1 MVAVSNVYLNFK
13 IGDENSQRM
22 YNNFIQHIIHFFGP
36 QKATHDLI
44 KQYILEN
51 YNGVYVLQI
60 SKRNYLQ
67 KHYIRF
73 SDPKD
78 MTAFILRFG

>member
-1 MVAVSNVYLNFK
+1 MSNVYLDFK
-13 IGDENSQRM
+13 IGSENSYKI
-22 YNNFIQHIIHFFGP
+22 YNNFIQHVIQLYGP
-36 QKATHDLI
+36 QKATHDLV

-51 YNGVYVLQI
+51 YNGVYMLQLN
-60 SKRNYLQ
+60 KRNHVQ